1 MANNWAIIIGINF
14 YQHHPERRL
23 KFAVQDAEL
32 MYDFLCNSA
41 KFPRDHVFLCLGDE
55 ANSQNYPTYSYILK
69 LLERDLRPDRIGQ
82 VDRFWFFFAGHGISR
97 NGKDYLMTCDSL
109 VEDIDLRIALSLD
122 EVIACLRKHQ
132 NAEIVLVLD
141 SCRETKGSR
150 NFANSIGEETIQ
162 LAKSRGITT
171 IFSCNYGQFSHEL
184 DSKKH
189 GSFTYSLVEG
199 LKQYTL
205 PTQLENYLQKYVPK
219 LNAEDNKSSNQT
231 PIIRIEPVSKVN
243 DFLLPQFASK
253 ADLDEI
259 ISLANREELKDHFD
273 KASDL
278 WWKVIRVSYSE
289 EQKVLAQEAIERI
302 NDKKSKLLAQ
312 ETIERINNQKTLD
325 QDSARR
331 NFIEKE
337 NSITNSLTPIPK
349 QSGKFEDMNPDDWK
363 KTPKKSES
371 PEQSWWSRVVHYIF
385 DEKG

>member
-1 MANNWAIIIGINF
+1 MVNNWAIIIGINF

-41 KFPRDHVFLCLGDE
+41 KFPPEHVFLCLGDE

-69 LLERDLRPDRIGQ
+69 LLERDLNPALIGQ

-141 SCRETKGSR
+141 SCRQTIGSR
-150 NFANSIGEETIQ
+150 DFANSIGEETVQ

-205 PTQLENYLQKYVPK
+205 PTQLETYLQEYVPR
-219 LNAEDNKSSNQT
+219 LNAQDGKFSNQT

-243 DFLLPQFASK
+243 DFLLPQLASK
-253 ADLDEI
+253 NDIDEI
-259 ISLANREELKDHFD
+259 INLAKSEELNDHFD
-273 KASDL
+273 DAYNL
-278 WWKVIRVSYSE
+278 WWKVIKVSYSE
-289 EQKVLAQEAIERI
+289 KQKVLAQEAIERI
-302 NDKKSKLLAQ
+302 NDKKSKVLAQ
-312 ETIERINNQKTLD
+312 EAIERINNEKSLIP
-325 QDSARR
+325 DSDKR
-331 NFIEKE
+331 NFLGKE
-337 NSITNSLTPIPK
+337 NPIKNLPKPIPK
-349 QSGKFEDMNPDDWK
+349 SNGKFEEMNPDDWK
-363 KTPKKSES
+363 KTKKSEVTD
-371 PEQSWWSRVVHYIF
+371 QSWWNKIVHYIF
-385 DEKG
+385 DEKD

>member
-1 MANNWAIIIGINF
+1 M
-14 YQHHPERRL
+14 QQSRL
-23 KFAVQDAEL
+23 L
-32 MYDFLCNSA
+32 T
-41 KFPRDHVFLCLGDE
+41 
-55 ANSQNYPTYSYILK
+55 QNLH
-69 LLERDLRPDRIGQ
+69 PDRIGQ
-82 VDRFWFFFAGHGISR
+82 VDRFWFFFAGHGISL
-97 NGKDYLMTCDSL
+97 NGKDYLMTSDSL

-141 SCRETKGSR
+141 SCRQTIGSR
-150 NFANSIGEETIQ
+150 DFTNSIGEETIQ

-189 GSFTYSLVEG
+189 GSFTYSLIEG

-259 ISLANREELKDHFD
+259 ISLAKSEELNDRFD
-273 KASDL
+273 KARDL
-278 WWKVIRVSYSE
+278 WWKVIKVSYSE
-289 EQKVLAQEAIERI
+289 EQRVLAQEAIERI
-302 NDKKSKLLAQ
+302 NDKKSKVAQ
-312 ETIERINNQKTLD
+312 EAIERINNEKTLD
-325 QDSARR
+325 SDLPSR
-331 NFIEKE
+331 NFLGKG
-337 NSITNSLTPIPK
+337 NPTKNLPKPIPK
-349 QSGKFEDMNPDDWK
+349 PNRKVEYMNPGGWK
-363 KTPKKSES
+363 DSPNKS
-371 PEQSWWSRVVHYIF
+371 WLSRVFHYIF
-385 DEKG
+385 DEKD